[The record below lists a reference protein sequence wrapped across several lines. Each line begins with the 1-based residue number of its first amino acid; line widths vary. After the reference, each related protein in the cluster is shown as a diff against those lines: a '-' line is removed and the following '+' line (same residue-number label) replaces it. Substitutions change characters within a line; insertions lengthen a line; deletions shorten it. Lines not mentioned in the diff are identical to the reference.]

1 MFYVW
6 KETVLSTV
14 TFNDSAQV
22 KHELKVIDQNQIG
35 FNTVECKSKLRTI
48 SVWERLEKWLKSK
61 NILVTAKN
69 DGLLKIVYIEM
80 YTENNVK
87 M

>member
-35 FNTVECKSKLRTI
+35 FNNS
-48 SVWERLEKWLKSK
+48 
-61 NILVTAKN
+61 
-69 DGLLKIVYIEM
+69 GM
-80 YTENNVK
+80 
-87 M
+87 